1 MTHPYMAWSVAD
13 PEEAEEL
20 GRAAAVPR
28 K

>member
-1 MTHPYMAWSVAD
+1 MTHPYMACGDAD
-13 PEEAEEL
+13 PEKAEEL